1 MLQDLATNL
10 STTLAVASLLFF
22 VAVYIVVTIGVF
34 RTGADELDAR
44 AHMAL
49 DLPPPQA
56 SEGTRLNDASREP
69 RRDSGVR

>member
-34 RTGADELDAR
+34 RTGADDLDVRAR
-44 AHMAL
+44 MAL
-49 DLPPPQA
+49 DDGSGTTPQI
-56 SEGTRLNDASREP
+56 ERPGR
-69 RRDSGVR
+69 G